1 MVVGD
6 KLGAFVVACVQPG
19 VEGAEGHTREC
30 QDEGQEAPGAG
41 CRRGRKGEAEMREK
55 WGSQGL

>member
-1 MVVGD
+1 MGRGLRPVYLGADTEVVVGD

-30 QDEGQEAPGAG
+30 QDEGQE
-41 CRRGRKGEAEMREK
+41 
-55 WGSQGL
+55 GL